1 MSVSIIAQRFASYAV
16 KLDNIAELSEFE
28 LAVKFTDL
36 EKEYN
41 REKRAENARFK
52 NLSDEDKQSETERL
66 KREKAEKRDE
76 IKEKRKQL
84 QRNKT
89 KDEKAVER
97 EEKSKKRE
105 ERSNKKREELGEEE
119 YDRLMEEKRLKMSE
133 LRAKRTKKA
142 TEEAAEEAAE
152 EAVEE
157 AVEEEEAAE
166 EAVEEEE
173 VAEEEAVEEV
183 AEEEEAVEEADDID
197 SDDEILVPEPEPKK
211 EKKEEKNKIKQTELI
226 QQGIIVPFLPKEID
240 YAGCKALKLYPAKQG
255 KREGLFL
262 PCCAPPKENGFCV
275 ACLKSGNNYGCLDER
290 LKSKGLYKSSN
301 NKNEISYKDWFKDN
315 KKHTYEDMRN
325 KLKHIGVK
333 LSIFEEKMRHR
344 SPSISSD
351 EGEDSISEIIKDG
364 IVYHIT
370 NNNTI
375 FNDDGEL
382 VGRIDEE
389 GEPLWN

>member
-1 MSVSIIAQRFASYAV
+1 MASLFIKQSIDFFLDVYSDVIQDEKRIPPLENLKQLMYNKLKDYETIKRQEKKKKKKEV
-16 KLDNIAELSEFE
+16 KEE
-28 LAVKFTDL
+28 
-36 EKEYN
+36 EKE
-41 REKRAENARFK
+41 EKK
-52 NLSDEDKQSETERL
+52 
-66 KREKAEKRDE
+66 
-76 IKEKRKQL
+76 
-84 QRNKT
+84 
-89 KDEKAVER
+89 
-97 EEKSKKRE
+97 EEKEEKEEKKE
-105 ERSNKKREELGEEE
+105 EKEEE
-119 YDRLMEEKRLKMSE
+119 
-133 LRAKRTKKA
+133 
-142 TEEAAEEAAE
+142 
-152 EAVEE
+152 
-157 AVEEEEAAE
+157 
-166 EAVEEEE
+166 
-173 VAEEEAVEEV
+173 
-183 AEEEEAVEEADDID
+183 
-197 SDDEILVPEPEPKK
+197 
-211 EKKEEKNKIKQTELI
+211 KEEKNKIKQTELI

-240 YAGCKALKLYPAKQG
+240 YVGCKALKLYPAKQG

>member
-1 MSVSIIAQRFASYAV
+1 MASLFIKQSIDFFLDVYSDVIQDEKRIPPLENLKQLMYNKLKDYETIKRQEKKKKKKEV
-16 KLDNIAELSEFE
+16 KKE
-28 LAVKFTDL
+28 
-36 EKEYN
+36 EKE
-41 REKRAENARFK
+41 
-52 NLSDEDKQSETERL
+52 
-66 KREKAEKRDE
+66 
-76 IKEKRKQL
+76 
-84 QRNKT
+84 
-89 KDEKAVER
+89 
-97 EEKSKKRE
+97 EEKK
-105 ERSNKKREELGEEE
+105 
-119 YDRLMEEKRLKMSE
+119 EEK
-133 LRAKRTKKA
+133 
-142 TEEAAEEAAE
+142 EENEEKE
-152 EAVEE
+152 E
-157 AVEEEEAAE
+157 
-166 EAVEEEE
+166 
-173 VAEEEAVEEV
+173 
-183 AEEEEAVEEADDID
+183 
-197 SDDEILVPEPEPKK
+197 KK
-211 EKKEEKNKIKQTELI
+211 EEKEEKKEEKEEKNKIKQTELI

-262 PCCAPPKENGFCV
+262 PCCAPPKEKGFCV

>member
-1 MSVSIIAQRFASYAV
+1 MASLFIKQSIDFFLDVYSDVIQDEKRIPPLENLKQLMYNKLKDYETIKRQEKKKKKKEV
-16 KLDNIAELSEFE
+16 KKEEKKE
-28 LAVKFTDL
+28 
-36 EKEYN
+36 EKE
-41 REKRAENARFK
+41 
-52 NLSDEDKQSETERL
+52 D
-66 KREKAEKRDE
+66 
-76 IKEKRKQL
+76 
-84 QRNKT
+84 
-89 KDEKAVER
+89 
-97 EEKSKKRE
+97 
-105 ERSNKKREELGEEE
+105 
-119 YDRLMEEKRLKMSE
+119 
-133 LRAKRTKKA
+133 
-142 TEEAAEEAAE
+142 
-152 EAVEE
+152 
-157 AVEEEEAAE
+157 
-166 EAVEEEE
+166 
-173 VAEEEAVEEV
+173 
-183 AEEEEAVEEADDID
+183 
-197 SDDEILVPEPEPKK
+197 
-211 EKKEEKNKIKQTELI
+211 KEEKNKIKQTELI

-240 YAGCKALKLYPAKQG
+240 YVGCKALKLYPAKQG

-262 PCCAPPKENGFCV
+262 PCCAPPKEKGFCV